1 MPSKWWIAP
10 TLVDQTVYRKP
21 SLKPNWE
28 SNGHLEEPAIPCISW
43 IHTICLWATQLITQ
57 PLLAEAISS
66 TRRSTLHNT
75 LERSQSPIMELWHR
89 CKISMAPWTSA
100 PSLVKVLITAVE
112 ITQPLVEAEN
122 QLLIVM
128 LIPSTSL
135 IRPTTEANSRM
146 VADLSVMD
154 PIKAST
160 LDTAKQCKTTV
171 SSSWTNRITTSIWAT
186 SALAP
191 TPPHQDFIIQISRP
205 NHQIT
210 WWTRRS
216 LDSNRAYRITIV
228 LRLPLWMQIIIKA
241 TTASFKTISCCQK
254 QVQMRVCWK
263 LSIIVN
269 SPPVEAHKTKVLPMG
284 SATYQ
289 IIYTLSIVTQPKCKT
304 PMVRKELFK
313 EWRCTYERRAT
324 VQCLITKCLRTNE
337 VT

>member
-1 MPSKWWIAP
+1 MHSKWWIVP
-10 TLVDQTVYRKP
+10 TLVDQIVYRKP

-43 IHTICLWATQLITQ
+43 IHMICLWATQLIIQ
-57 PLLAEAISS
+57 PLLAVAISS
-66 TRRSTLHNT
+66 TRRSILHNT
-75 LERSQSPIMELWHR
+75 LERSQSPIMEPWHR
-89 CKISMAPWTSA
+89 CKTSMVPWTLE
-100 PSLVKVLITAVE
+100 PSLVKVLITVVE
-112 ITQPLVEAEN
+112 ITQLLVEAEN
-122 QLLIVM
+122 QQLIVM

-135 IRPTTEANSRM
+135 IRPTTEANSLM

-154 PIKAST
+154 LIKALT

-171 SSSWTNRITTSIWAT
+171 SSSWTSRITTSTWAT
-186 SALAP
+186 SVLAP
-191 TPPHQDFIIQISRP
+191 TPPHQDSIIQISRP

-210 WWTRRS
+210 WWTRHS
-216 LDSNRAYRITIV
+216 LDSNRAYRITID
-228 LRLPLWMQIIIKA
+228 LRLALWTQIIIKA

-269 SPPVEAHKTKVLPMG
+269 SPRVEAHKTKVLPMG

-304 PMVRKELFK
+304 LMGRKEQFK
-313 EWRCTYERRAT
+313 EWRCTYENTRRAT
-324 VQCLITKCLRTNE
+324 VQCLITKFE

>member
-1 MPSKWWIAP
+1 
-10 TLVDQTVYRKP
+10 
-21 SLKPNWE
+21 
-28 SNGHLEEPAIPCISW
+28 
-43 IHTICLWATQLITQ
+43 
-57 PLLAEAISS
+57 
-66 TRRSTLHNT
+66 
-75 LERSQSPIMELWHR
+75 MELWHR
-89 CKISMAPWTSA
+89 CKISMALWTLE

-122 QLLIVM
+122 QQLIVM

-135 IRPTTEANSRM
+135 IRPTTEESSLM
-146 VADLSVMD
+146 EADLLVMD
-154 PIKAST
+154 LIKALT

-171 SSSWTNRITTSIWAT
+171 SSSWTNRITTSTWAT

-269 SPPVEAHKTKVLPMG
+269 SPRVEAHKTKVLPMG

-324 VQCLITKCLRTNE
+324 VQCLRTKMSTDKWSNLKIIN
-337 VT
+337 